1 MTKPNIRIPLPPPRP
16 EMLCGISVLSDNE
29 LCYIIG
35 VILARPG
42 EGFTEQELD
51 ELAAINAEFQ
61 RREILRCR
69 TN

>member
-1 MTKPNIRIPLPPPRP
+1 
-16 EMLCGISVLSDNE
+16 MLCGISVLTDNE

-61 RREILRCR
+61 RREVLRCQ